1 LAAVSLAAC
10 AAPRPAREAAPPAGP
25 VAERLD
31 AGSVRL
37 RWPASFASGPVVV
50 FAGPAPERIARAQPL
65 AVADGGSITLRA
77 SGARPEL
84 RADRRLYYELVPVGG
99 ESRLVA
105 ERRLPLAGADNFRD
119 LGGYQTRDGR
129 FLRWGRLYRSNEL
142 SDLSGEDVR
151 YLSRLG
157 LRLVCDLRS
166 QGERAARP
174 SRVAGAPAPASLVL
188 PVSEEGVDPETMRG
202 RIRSGGIAALSVE
215 ATMLDAYRSFPGEH
229 AAAWSALFARLA
241 RPENLPTLVHCT
253 AGKDRTGFAAALVLL
268 ALGVPEATVFED
280 YLLTNVYRDDFRRR
294 VERWVPLYSLF
305 RTRPEDVL
313 PLIEARATYLR
324 ASLDAI
330 AAGWG
335 SVDGYLEQALGV
347 DAETRA
353 ALEAN
358 LLH

>member
-1 LAAVSLAAC
+1 
-10 AAPRPAREAAPPAGP
+10 

-31 AGSVRL
+31 AESVRL
-37 RWPASFASGPVVV
+37 RWPASFARGPVVV
-50 FAGPAPERIARAQPL
+50 FAGPTPETIARAQPL
-65 AVADGGSITLRA
+65 AVADGGAVTLRA
-77 SGARPEL
+77 SPARPDL
-84 RADRRLYYELVPVGG
+84 RAERRLYYELVPVGG
-99 ESRLVA
+99 ESRVIA

-119 LGGYQTRDGR
+119 LGGYRTRDGR
-129 FLRWGRLYRSNEL
+129 TVRWGRLYRSNEL

-166 QGERAARP
+166 PRERSAQP
-174 SRVAGAPAPASLVL
+174 SRAAGAPAPASVAL
-188 PVSEEGVDPETMRG
+188 PVSEEGVDPEHMRE
-202 RIRSGGIAALSVE
+202 RIRTGGIAALSVE

-229 AAAWSALFARLA
+229 AGAWSALFARLA
-241 RPENLPTLVHCT
+241 RAENLPTLVHCT

-268 ALGVPEATVFED
+268 SLGVPEATVFED

-313 PLIEARATYLR
+313 PLLEARPAYLR

-330 AAGWG
+330 EAGWG
-335 SVDGYLEQALGV
+335 SVDGYLERALGV
-347 DAETRA
+347 GPETRA

-358 LLH
+358 LLQ